1 MFLDVLKVI
10 GIVIAAL
17 IVFVILLVVFIL
29 ISPIRYKGKVT
40 YKDGKA
46 DVVIKVN
53 HIFRLVHGY
62 LYYRNEELK
71 YYLRVLWEKVDDT
84 DENDDLFGTLLSDP
98 SLRLTKPVGEDDK
111 SKKKTGRPKRGIAK
125 KISYVYNKIKRKI
138 KYYYNNIREIIA
150 QINDKENREAFLYAV
165 KMIKIPVKYLIQ
177 NKLVVK
183 MKLGE
188 EDPAK
193 TGEYVGLIYLMSAVL
208 GFSLD
213 LTPDFENKVFELD
226 AHLKGRVSVFKV
238 LKWVLQLYSNDKLKI
253 VIDDIL

>member
-17 IVFVILLVVFIL
+17 IVFVILLIIFIL
-29 ISPIRYKGKVT
+29 ISPIRYKGKII
-40 YKDGKA
+40 YKEDKA

-62 LYYRNEELK
+62 LYYRDENLK

-84 DENDDLFGTLLSDP
+84 DENDDLFDTLLNDQ
-98 SLRLTKPVGEDDK
+98 SLRLTKPVGSKQK
-111 SKKKTGRPKRGIAK
+111 SDKKKRPKRGIAK
-125 KISYVYNKIKRKI
+125 KISDVYNNIKRKI
-138 KYYYNNIREIIA
+138 RYYYNNIREIVA

-165 KMIKIPVKYLIQ
+165 KMIKIPVKYLVQ
-177 NKLVVK
+177 KKLTVK
-183 MKLGE
+183 MTLGD

-193 TGEYVGLIYLMSAVL
+193 TGEYIGLMYVLSAML
-208 GFSLD
+208 GFELD
-213 LTPDFENKVFELD
+213 LTPDFEQSIFELD
-226 AHLKGRVSVFKV
+226 ARFKGRVSVYKV
-238 LKWVLQLYSNDKLKI
+238 LIWVLELYSNDKLKI